1 MGEVKKPTDTQGI
14 GFVYEVFAVR
24 KTQPASTPGPR
35 DGTQIGDGARELNRA
50 RAAVEAAPEIRADRV
65 TFLRRQVEHGTYQP
79 NVHEVARQILARG
92 L

>member
-1 MGEVKKPTDTQGI
+1 MGEVKKPSEAQGI
-14 GFVYEVFAVR
+14 GFIYEVFANR
-24 KTQPASTPGPR
+24 RQPSPATAIAR
-35 DGTQIGDGARELNRA
+35 DGADIGNNARELNRA